1 MSNNH
6 RIICMKRPDTTLLV
20 SQVYDILWQEIVQRK
35 LKPNEKLDINH
46 LAKEMGVS
54 RTPVMDALARLEND
68 GLVSRRNRVGTFVTP
83 ISKSTFVDLFASR
96 DMVEQYMTPIA
107 IASIKPK
114 DIQSLQEILGEM
126 ERLTESV
133 DDQTFDYGAYTRYDH
148 DFHLML
154 VKLCG
159 NTQIINF
166 YQSLNSHMQIARAYS
181 RFALKRATEGLEEH
195 RNILNAFIAGDVE
208 QARLHQRSHLEHSRD
223 DVLKILDDH
232 DFL

>member
-1 MSNNH
+1 
-6 RIICMKRPDTTLLV
+6 MKRPDTTLLV

-83 ISKSTFVDLFASR
+83 INKSTFVDLFSSR
-96 DMVEQYMTPIA
+96 DMVEQYVTPIA
-107 IASIKPK
+107 INHLESAN
-114 DIQSLQEILGEM
+114 IQELQAILTSLEQ
-126 ERLTESV
+126 LTEGV
-133 DDQTFDYGAYTRYDH
+133 DDETFDYGAYTRYDH
-148 DFHLML
+148 DFHLLL

-159 NTQIINF
+159 NMQIINF
-166 YQSLNSHMQIARAYS
+166 YQSLNAHMQIARAYS
-181 RFALKRATEGLEEH
+181 RSALERAQASSEEH